1 MPRRLLL
8 PLAVVALLAGCGG
21 DDGSVATPTSSA
33 SAPAPAPPVQIVLT
47 PLDVRL
53 VAPGE
58 QPRAVLRH
66 ELRPGS
72 TSTGELTFALDVE
85 GVAGAE
91 IVGPSTITVRAVD
104 GNGTATAAY
113 ALEGLDVTS
122 RGEGDAIPTAA
133 DALDITGEVVVTADR
148 TATSATVQ
156 TTSSGDIPGLDAVA
170 GSLDPRLTSLLF
182 PFPSEPI
189 GPGAE
194 WEIRGP
200 LPFFGATVELEALA
214 RLVSRSAEQFEIG
227 IAVTLA
233 SPPAGSDIAI
243 DLSGFGEIGGTT
255 SGLVPRSGSIVATG
269 GIVLPDRGPD
279 PIPTTMELRIAGQ

>member
-1 MPRRLLL
+1 MLRPLLIGL
-8 PLAVVALLAGCGG
+8 SIVGLLGACGG
-21 DDGSVATPTSSA
+21 DDGSEATPTSF
-33 SAPAPAPPVQIVLT
+33 APAPSQAVEIALT

-53 VAPGE
+53 VQPGTS
-58 QPRAVLRH
+58 PRSVLRH

-72 TSTGELTFALDVE
+72 TSSGELTFALDVA

-91 IVGPSTITVRAVD
+91 IVGPTSITIQSVD
-104 GNGTATAAY
+104 GNGTATADY

-122 RGEGDAIPTAA
+122 QGGGDAIPTTT
-133 DALDITGEVVVTADR
+133 DALDITGEVVVAADR

-194 WEIRGP
+194 WEVTGP
-200 LPFFGATVELEALA
+200 LPFFGATVELDAVA
-214 RLVSRSAEQFEIG
+214 RLVSRSAEEFEIG

-233 SPPAGSDIAI
+233 SRPGAPGIAI
-243 DLSGFGEIGGTT
+243 ELSGFGEIVGTT
-255 SGLVPRSGSIVATG
+255 DALVPQSGSIVAEG

-279 PIPTTMELRIAGQ
+279 PIPTTMELRITGQ